1 MKKGE
6 HCSDEM
12 KAKISAAKSGDN
24 CSAETRA
31 KMSKARLG
39 KPMST
44 ETKLKISAATRGENN
59 PMYGTTGNKS
69 PNYGKK
75 FTEEHKAKIGAAQMG
90 EKNHMYGTKGSFYGK
105 HHSEETKKKISE
117 ALRGEKSQFYGKF
130 GENHPMYGHVYSD
143 EDIQKMCESRKL
155 DKHPNWK
162 GGVSFEPYC
171 PKFDDDLKLR
181 IRMFFDNR
189 CVVCGKTK
197 EENMQELSCHHVEYD
212 KSACCHGRPVHFVAL
227 CVGCHAATNWG
238 RSRWE
243 AMLHRIIDEIYGG
256 KSYWTKNEFRVQ

>member
-12 KAKISAAKSGDN
+12 KSILSNARKGKHLSDEHKAKISMAMK
-24 CSAETRA
+24 
-31 KMSKARLG
+31 
-39 KPMST
+39 
-44 ETKLKISAATRGENN
+44 GENN
-59 PMYGTTGNKS
+59 PMYGTKGDKS
-69 PNYGKK
+69 PNFGKK
-75 FTEEHKAKIGAAQMG
+75 FTEEHKVKISAAQIG
-90 EKNHMYGTKGSFYGK
+90 KKNHMYGKTGVNHHNYGK
-105 HHSEETKKKISE
+105 HLSDETKEKIAE

-143 EDIQKMCESRKL
+143 EDIQKMCQSRKL

-162 GGVSFEPYC
+162 GGISFEPYC
-171 PKFDDDLKLR
+171 PKFDDYLKLR

-212 KSACCHGRPVHFVAL
+212 KSACCHGRPVHFAAL
-227 CVGCHAATNWG
+227 CIGCHGATNWD

-243 AMLHRIIDEIYGG
+243 AILHRIIDEIYGG
-256 KSYWTKNEFRVQ
+256 KSYWTKNEFHMQ